1 MLLTKTPHKIG
12 SIYQSSLELPVK
24 NFPLIDHFVKLV
36 ENKIHENFSSGIE
49 ITTFEI
55 SSLEDIP
62 DYRCLEESDP
72 IFDDLEKIATHIR
85 KNSTRIF
92 FYLPQYFFLGSQ
104 LPHVVEDTKEVLERI
119 SLFLENIGVNS
130 PSIIIRIGSAY
141 GARKST
147 MERFNQEVMSLP
159 MGIRK
164 FLMVTNDDKPSLFSV
179 TDLLSGVFY
188 SISIP
193 ICFRTLPHFFN
204 SGGLSLR
211 EALYLSCSTW
221 SDGNKPIFIHSEPEA
236 VDENGFPLS
245 SSPKEKLSH
254 RIPVFSLD
262 VDVIIESKN
271 SKNSCVRYMAEARSL
286 KPMVI
291 NKVTK

>member
-1 MLLTKTPHKIG
+1 MLLRKTPHKIG
-12 SIYQSSLELPVK
+12 CIHDCFAEIPEYNYYLP
-24 NFPLIDHFVKLV
+24 DHFVEFV
-36 ENKIHENFSSGIE
+36 ENRISENASVGIE
-49 ITTFEI
+49 ITTLEI
-55 SSLEDIP
+55 TSLEEIP
-62 DYRCLEESDP
+62 DFSLLEESDP
-72 IFDDLEKIATHIR
+72 IFEKFEKISSHLR
-85 KNSTRIF
+85 KNGSRIF

-104 LPHVVEDTKEVLERI
+104 LPHVVEDTKKALEKI
-119 SLFLENIGVNS
+119 SLFLENLGINS

-141 GARKST
+141 GSRKST
-147 MERFNQEVMSLP
+147 MERFNQEVLSLP
-159 MGIRK
+159 KGIRK

-179 TDLLSGVFY
+179 TDLLSGIFY
-188 SISIP
+188 SISLP

-221 SDGNKPIFIHSEPEA
+221 SDGNKPIFIHSEPET

-245 SSPKEKLSH
+245 SSLKEKLSH

>member
-1 MLLTKTPHKIG
+1 MLLTKTPHRIG
-12 SIYQSSLELPVK
+12 CIHDCSLELPEY
-24 NFPLIDHFVKLV
+24 NFYLPEHFVEFV
-36 ENKIHENFSSGIE
+36 ENKTRENSSIGIE
-49 ITTFEI
+49 ITSFEI
-55 SSLEDIP
+55 TSLEEIP
-62 DYRCLEESDP
+62 DFSILEESDP
-72 IFDDLEKIATHIR
+72 IFERFETISSHLR
-85 KNSTRIF
+85 KTGARIF

-104 LPHVVEDTKEVLERI
+104 LPHVVDDTKKVLEKI
-119 SLFLENIGVNS
+119 SLFLENLGINS

-141 GARKST
+141 GSRKST
-147 MERFNQEVMSLP
+147 MERFNHEVLSLP

-188 SISIP
+188 SISLP

-221 SDGNKPIFIHSEPEA
+221 SEGNKPIFIHSEPESL
-236 VDENGFPLS
+236 DENGFPLS
-245 SSPKEKLSH
+245 SSSREHLSH

-262 VDVIIESKN
+262 VDVVIESKN
-271 SKNSCVRYMAEARSL
+271 SKRSCVRYMAEARSL